1 MLAMVMFPRYFV
13 WKFVR
18 PFHYPNFLG
27 FFCSIPF
34 LPRAKKMH
42 LVGYNTKNMT
52 YRLWD
57 PERPH
62 EITNSAE
69 VSFRDKSARDVG
81 RLKAGYNPFPDPG
94 TFFVPGVETEEI
106 QKQESAE
113 KPMAPQV
120 QMTLLPKDNRQRSVS
135 PDSVSAQQW
144 SLTSNV
150 KKIAHASY

>member
-1 MLAMVMFPRYFV
+1 M
-13 WKFVR
+13 
-18 PFHYPNFLG
+18 
-27 FFCSIPF
+27 S
-34 LPRAKKMH
+34 
-42 LVGYNTKNMT
+42 

-106 QKQESAE
+106 QQESAE
-113 KPMAPQV
+113 EPMVHQV
-120 QMTLLPKDNRQRSVS
+120 QQTLLRKSNRKRGIYHPTMSRRRNGL
-135 PDSVSAQQW
+135 
-144 SLTSNV
+144 SLLT
-150 KKIAHASY
+150 

>member
-1 MLAMVMFPRYFV
+1 MVDY
-13 WKFVR
+13 K
-18 PFHYPNFLG
+18 
-27 FFCSIPF
+27 
-34 LPRAKKMH
+34 
-42 LVGYNTKNMT
+42 TKNMS

-106 QKQESAE
+106 LKQECAE
-113 KPMAPQV
+113 KPTAPQV
-120 QMTLLPKDNRQRSVS
+120 QMTLLPKDNRQRSIS

-144 SLTSNV
+144 SLTTDV
-150 KKIAHASY
+150 EKIAHASY